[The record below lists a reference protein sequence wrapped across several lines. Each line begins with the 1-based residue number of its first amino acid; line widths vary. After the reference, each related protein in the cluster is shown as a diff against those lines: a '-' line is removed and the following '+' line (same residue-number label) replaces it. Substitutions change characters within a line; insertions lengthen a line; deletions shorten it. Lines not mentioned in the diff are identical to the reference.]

1 MKFNIEKDGK
11 EIVKEYSDGYD
22 AKLTILES
30 DNNLFDQRLEKLK
43 IENSK
48 VIEEGNKLQ
57 IKLKEAD

>member
-43 IENSK
+43 IE
-48 VIEEGNKLQ
+48 L
-57 IKLKEAD
+57 A